1 MRASAEAR
9 KMALLT
15 ILALIEGRRKGKQK
29 EFNREVET
37 KTAVE
42 ISKTIQNNR
51 RCRVKLDQD
60 APMQN
65 SPAWSVVELT
75 NSQVNQ
81 HVAGV
86 AWGFS
91 SSLPFQQRRNSWF
104 VSGEVIPNSGFQTE
118 SSLQFAEVSYC
129 LIGLLFSEQ
138 VWMTSTS
145 LRNHWSLWFQF
156 QEKDD
161 VRFDTIRLIVNK
173 IYAPTSPMRFAL
185 RNSQLALVGRQ
196 YAHRTRACARN
207 ETACS
212 ERWW

>member
-1 MRASAEAR
+1 MEGENCEAFWVNFPPFLPLHFEHWKLSAKWPALESENEEGSIGTQESFWVPGEYMRASAEAR

-60 APMQN
+60 AEPMQN

-86 AWGFS
+86 A
-91 SSLPFQQRRNSWF
+91 
-104 VSGEVIPNSGFQTE
+104 
-118 SSLQFAEVSYC
+118 
-129 LIGLLFSEQ
+129 
-138 VWMTSTS
+138 
-145 LRNHWSLWFQF
+145 
-156 QEKDD
+156 
-161 VRFDTIRLIVNK
+161 
-173 IYAPTSPMRFAL
+173 
-185 RNSQLALVGRQ
+185 
-196 YAHRTRACARN
+196 
-207 ETACS
+207 
-212 ERWW
+212 

>member
-60 APMQN
+60 APMQS

-86 AWGFS
+86 A
-91 SSLPFQQRRNSWF
+91 
-104 VSGEVIPNSGFQTE
+104 
-118 SSLQFAEVSYC
+118 
-129 LIGLLFSEQ
+129 
-138 VWMTSTS
+138 
-145 LRNHWSLWFQF
+145 
-156 QEKDD
+156 
-161 VRFDTIRLIVNK
+161 
-173 IYAPTSPMRFAL
+173 
-185 RNSQLALVGRQ
+185 
-196 YAHRTRACARN
+196 
-207 ETACS
+207 
-212 ERWW
+212 